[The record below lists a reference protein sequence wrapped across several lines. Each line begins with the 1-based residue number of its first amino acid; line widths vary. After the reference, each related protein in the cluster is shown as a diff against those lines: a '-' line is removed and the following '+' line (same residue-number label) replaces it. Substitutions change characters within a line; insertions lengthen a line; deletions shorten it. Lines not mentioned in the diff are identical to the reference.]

1 MHTNIHTHSYR
12 PPITNI
18 THTHILQKTKKQ
30 PTFLAALEGEG
41 ALEKAA
47 AAAALVGGSGKEE
60 EDGGGREVEE
70 EEEGGGSSSTLARS
84 WRLQGGGGGGEAGW
98 PAASAGGVVVV
109 SCTEVCRASLAARA
123 PREKLPPHTL
133 LSAQHNW
140 SCTGREVGGVLV
152 SCMRVCTSMCYMHVH
167 CTGKYDAVCN
177 MKSTKVQTSHLHV
190 LLRCQQQAQEFPGGP
205 YSN

>member
-1 MHTNIHTHSYR
+1 MA
-12 PPITNI
+12 
-18 THTHILQKTKKQ
+18 L
-30 PTFLAALEGEG
+30 TFLAALKGEG
-41 ALEKAA
+41 ALEK

-98 PAASAGGVVVV
+98 PAASAGVVVVVV

-140 SCTGREVGGVLV
+140 SFTFSCAASNRPRSSRVDRILIEARSGGKVGGVNV
-152 SCMRVCTSMCYMHVH
+152 SEVMS
-167 CTGKYDAVCN
+167 
-177 MKSTKVQTSHLHV
+177 
-190 LLRCQQQAQEFPGGP
+190 FP
-205 YSN
+205 SKL

>member
-18 THTHILQKTKKQ
+18 THTH
-30 PTFLAALEGEG
+30 TFLAALEGEG
-41 ALEKAA
+41 ALEKAAAA

-70 EEEGGGSSSTLARS
+70 EDGGGREEEEGGGSSSTLAMS

-98 PAASAGGVVVV
+98 PAASAGVVVVVV

-140 SCTGREVGGVLV
+140 SCTWREVGGVLV

-167 CTGKYDAVCN
+167 CTGKYMTLYVI
-177 MKSTKVQTSHLHV
+177 
-190 LLRCQQQAQEFPGGP
+190 
-205 YSN
+205 